1 MRFLFFLLLVFAV
14 TCVIFDQDV
23 FTDGSLSD
31 TGHKSLAALKADYNN
46 AKLEQERFQ
55 GRINSYVSERNR
67 YISLANDLKGRGS
80 GSLGSLQTILIS
92 SLSSATQT
100 TLANTAGLTL
110 RAFLSSYGSSSLA
123 SAVDSAIST
132 AATNHSAA
140 ESAYNNANRTPEYGS
155 ANSAIEAWYENGR
168 AADHHNEHV
177 SPGEYLLA
185 TPSPDGPS
193 DINFPTFECPGT
205 CTNRYSTVW
214 EAINVHY
221 EECGTAEPVSPL
233 LSFAE
238 QQAILA
244 ARSVSDGC
252 GVEYY
257 SCGSDEGYH
266 RIRTCTKGVWA
277 TRYTDYTN
285 GTERYRSH
293 TCGDSFRNCMPHK
306 DYHKSSTFK
315 TVHSDS
321 ETDDPAGST
330 SPSVSKPPPPPPP
343 PSPSYHACGDHETS
357 VSGDHSLQASCS
369 STDSNGNSCTVA
381 SFYAC
386 DNHSHVYPVPSIVAC
401 GGASYTGCS
410 GASSRT
416 EHHVSSCSSG
426 CGNGYWTCSPT
437 AVYDHETTFTC
448 RRCGTSFTRC
458 SNGTCTSNG
467 NTYTYHWAQ

>member
-1 MRFLFFLLLVFAV
+1 MKYIFTIGLYLSIVCCIVSAVFADGDPW
-14 TCVIFDQDV
+14 TDRENAMLEQDRLEKLITEYLRERDRYV
-23 FTDGSLSD
+23 
-31 TGHKSLAALKADYNN
+31 SLAD
-46 AKLEQERFQ
+46 
-55 GRINSYVSERNR
+55 
-67 YISLANDLKGRGS
+67 DLKGRGS

-132 AATNHSAA
+132 ASTYHGMATYLYTNPTRLNG
-140 ESAYNNANRTPEYGS
+140 YNA
-155 ANSAIEAWYENGR
+155 ANSALEANMKAR
-168 AADHHNEHV
+168 AATDHYNAHHSSQSIN
-177 SPGEYLLA
+177 P
-185 TPSPDGPS
+185 PSEPTEPNDL
-193 DINFPTFECPGT
+193 NLPTFECPGP
-205 CTNRYSTVW
+205 CTNQYSTVW

-221 EECGTAEPVSPL
+221 EKCGTASPVSRL
-233 LSFAE
+233 LNSTE
-238 QQAILA
+238 RLTILA
-244 ARSVSDGC
+244 GRSVSEGC
-252 GVEYY
+252 GVDWY
-257 SCGSDEGYH
+257 SCDSNHSSTEAIH
-266 RIRTCTKGVWA
+266 RVRTCTKGVWA

-343 PSPSYHACGDHETS
+343 PSPSYHACGVHETS

-369 STDSNGNSCTVA
+369 STDSNGNSCTVS

-386 DNHSHVYPVPSIVAC
+386 DGHSHVYPSPPETVSCARSAC
-401 GGASYTGCS
+401 GA
-410 GASSRT
+410 
-416 EHHVSSCSSG
+416 EVSDRLAHRVDSCSN
-426 CGNGYWTCSPT
+426 CGNVYWTCYPNAT
-437 AVYDHETTFTC
+437 YNHEMPFTC

-458 SNGTCTSNG
+458 SNGTCTSG
-467 NTYTYHWAQ
+467 GKTYSYHWAK